1 MQNILNCVS
10 SFVWGPAMLA
20 LFLFTGLFLTART
33 RFFSILHADIWFKKT
48 IFAAVTDKSVRKSR
62 DSASISRFQALTSAL
77 AACLGTGNV
86 IGVATAIS
94 SGGAGSVFWMW
105 ISAVLGM
112 ATACCENILGIKYRV
127 RNKNGNWISGAM
139 MYIER
144 GLGMP
149 WLSAVFCVLLTGA
162 AFGMGCMT
170 QANSAAQALEGYRI
184 PPAVTGIVI
193 FAVTFIIIK
202 GGIKRIA
209 SFSEKLI
216 PVLSLSF
223 MLGAFI
229 IIGKNFRSLPA
240 VFVKI
245 IKEAFTLKSASG
257 FGLAKAMRY
266 GVARGVFSNEAG
278 LGSSPIIHGASDT
291 DSPAEQGLWGIAE
304 VFIDTVFMCCVTAA
318 AILSSGVATAGNS
331 SGELCSLAF
340 ESVFGAAGKAFIC
353 LSICL
358 FSFSTL
364 VAWSHYGKTG
374 INYIRPIKSENLFSS
389 IYCVCAF
396 IGAVARLETIWSIA
410 DIFNALMAIPNIFAV
425 LCLSK
430 EAASEL
436 NSYKK
441 HICNK

>member
-1 MQNILNCVS
+1 MQNILNAVS

-20 LFLFTGLFLTART
+20 LFLFTGLFLSVRT
-33 RFFSILHADIWFKKT
+33 RFFSVLHANVWFKKT

-94 SGGAGSVFWMW
+94 LGGAGSVFWMW
-105 ISAVLGM
+105 LSAVLGM

-127 RNKNGNWISGAM
+127 RDKSGNWLAGAM

-144 GLGMP
+144 GLKMP
-149 WLSAVFCVLLTGA
+149 KLSIIFCLLLTGA

-170 QANSAAQALEGYRI
+170 QANSAAQALEGYKI
-184 PPAVTGIVI
+184 PPAVTGALLFVI
-193 FAVTFIIIK
+193 TFIIIK

-209 SFSEKLI
+209 SFTEKLI

-229 IIGKNFRSLPA
+229 IIGKNFRALPQ
-240 VFVKI
+240 VFTDI

-257 FGLAKAMRY
+257 FGISKAMRY

-278 LGSSPIIHGASDT
+278 LGSSPIIHGAADT
-291 DSPAEQGLWGIAE
+291 DSPAEQGLWGMAE
-304 VFIDTVFMCCVTAA
+304 VFIDTVFMCCVTGA
-318 AILSSGVATAGNS
+318 AILSSGVANS
-331 SGELCSLAF
+331 SRNSGELCSLAF
-340 ESVFGAAGKAFIC
+340 ESVFGPVGKAFIC
-353 LSICL
+353 LCLCL
-358 FSFSTL
+358 FAFSTL

-374 INYIRPIKSENLFSS
+374 LNYIKQMKNESVFSF
-389 IYCVCAF
+389 IYCLCAF
-396 IGAVARLETIWSIA
+396 IGAVSRLETIWSVA
-410 DIFNALMAIPNIFAV
+410 DIFNALMAIPNIFAL

-430 EAASEL
+430 EAVNEL
-436 NSYKK
+436 RNYKTNLN
-441 HICNK
+441 I

>member
-1 MQNILNCVS
+1 MQNILNSVS

-33 RFFSILHADIWFKKT
+33 RFFSVLHANIWFKKT

-62 DSASISRFQALTSAL
+62 DCGSISRFQALTSAL

-105 ISAVLGM
+105 LSAVLGM
-112 ATACCENILGIKYRV
+112 ATACCENILGIRYRV
-127 RNKNGNWISGAM
+127 RDKRGNWIAGAM

-149 WLSAVFCVLLTGA
+149 WLSAVFCVLLTGT

-184 PPAVTGIVI
+184 PPAVTGMVL
-193 FAVTFIIIK
+193 FAVTFAIIK

-209 SFSEKLI
+209 SFTEKLI
-216 PVLSLSF
+216 PVLSISF

-229 IIGKNFRSLPA
+229 IICKNFRSLPE
-240 VFVKI
+240 VFSNI
-245 IKEAFTLKSASG
+245 LKEAFTLKSASG
-257 FGLAKAMRY
+257 FGLSKAMRY

-291 DSPAEQGLWGIAE
+291 DSPAEQGLWGMAE

-318 AILSSGVATAGNS
+318 AILSSGVADGSQNS
-331 SGELCSLAF
+331 GTLCSLAF
-340 ESVFGAAGKAFIC
+340 ESVFGPAGKAFIC

-358 FSFSTL
+358 FAFSTL

-374 INYIRPIKSENLFSS
+374 INYIRPMKKETVFSL
-389 IYCVCAF
+389 IYCICAF
-396 IGAVARLETIWSIA
+396 IGAVAKLETIWSVA

-430 EAASEL
+430 EATNEL
-436 NSYKK
+436 KIY
-441 HICNK
+441 I